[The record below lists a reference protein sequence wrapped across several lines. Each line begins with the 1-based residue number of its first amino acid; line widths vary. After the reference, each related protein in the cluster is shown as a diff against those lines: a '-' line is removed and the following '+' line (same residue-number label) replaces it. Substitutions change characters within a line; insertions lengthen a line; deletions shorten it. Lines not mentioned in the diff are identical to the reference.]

1 MKKTVV
7 IIVISV
13 VLTVLLALACII
25 VNAIFGNPISRLV
38 SKEVAKD
45 YVAENYP
52 AKGYEVEDVSY
63 SFKDSCYHAYV
74 SSEQYIDGDF
84 TVYLNAFGK
93 IQRDDYEYR
102 VNEHGNVS
110 NRLFSEYKAKADTV
124 LESEDFPYD
133 CHIAYGDLDFD
144 GEVGEEF
151 PENAIRRDELVNG
164 AEYDIDELGRRNGR
178 IVLYI
183 NTDKADIENAS
194 EIMLDVKQRL
204 DTAGVSF
211 YWIDLTL
218 RIHDGD
224 GVAKTELSIRNFKY
238 DDIYEDGLN
247 ERVAVA
253 KARTE
258 AYFAEKDAEKATEKP
273 IE

>member
-25 VNAIFGNPISRLV
+25 ANAIFGNPISGLV
-38 SKEVAKD
+38 AKEVAKD

-52 AKGYEVEDVSY
+52 AKGYEIQDVRYSY
-63 SFKDSCYHAYV
+63 KDGCYHAYV
-74 SSEQYIDGDF
+74 SSEQHVDGDF

-151 PENAIRRDELVNG
+151 PENAISRDELVNG

>member
-1 MKKTVV
+1 MKKKIV
-7 IIVISV
+7 IIAAAA
-13 VLTVLLALACII
+13 VLTVLLAIACI
-25 VNAIFGNPISRLV
+25 VANAIFGNPISRLV
-38 SKEVAKD
+38 SREAAEA
-45 YVAENYP
+45 YVSENYP
-52 AKGYEVEDVSY
+52 EKGYEIEDVRY
-63 SFKDSCYHAYV
+63 SFKDSYYHAYV

-84 TVYLNAFGK
+84 TVYINAFGK

-102 VNEHGNVS
+102 VIEHGNVAD
-110 NRLFSEYKAKADTV
+110 RLFFEYKAKADEV
-124 LESEDFPYD
+124 LESEDFPYE

-164 AEYDIDELGRRNGR
+164 AEYDFDELGRRNGR

-183 NTDKADIENAS
+183 DTDKADIENAS
-194 EIMLDVKQRL
+194 EIMLDIKQRM
-204 DTAGVSF
+204 DAAGVSF
-211 YWIDLTL
+211 YWLDLTL
-218 RIHDGD
+218 RIPDGD

-247 ERVAVA
+247 GRVDEAIE
-253 KARTE
+253 RTE
-258 AYFAEKDAEKATEKP
+258 AYFEEKDAEKATEKP